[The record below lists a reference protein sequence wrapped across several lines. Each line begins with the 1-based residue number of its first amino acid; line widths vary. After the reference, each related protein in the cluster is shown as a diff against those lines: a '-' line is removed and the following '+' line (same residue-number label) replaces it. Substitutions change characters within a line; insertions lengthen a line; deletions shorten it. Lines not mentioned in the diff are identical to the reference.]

1 MKIVAILQ
9 ARMGSTR
16 LPGKVLLPLAGET
29 MLDNIWARVMRASRI
44 DRLVV
49 AIPKSDFN
57 AMRVTRI
64 PFLDWFLYD
73 GDECDLVGR
82 YLAAATQHDADL
94 IVRIPC
100 DNPCIDPEYIDQ
112 AITRYLKAPTVFF
125 SNTTDR
131 CGDYWVDGIGAEV
144 FSVNRLQW
152 LDQITQGHPDWR
164 EHPHLYF
171 RDHGLGWLPKADIR
185 LDVNTQAD
193 FDFLRDIYDHFGHH
207 RFTTEDVV
215 TYLVTKGVRTHG

>member
-1 MKIVAILQ
+1 MTAVGLLCKQYLGERSDSQVLGEGADYLMKH
-9 ARMGSTR
+9 
-16 LPGKVLLPLAGET
+16 LPQTSGERDIYYWYYATQVLHH
-29 MLDNIWARVMRASRI
+29 MLGDNWQRWNR
-44 DRLVV
+44 
-49 AIPKSDFN
+49 
-57 AMRVTRI
+57 AMRRVLIETQVTRKGCSAGSWD
-64 PFLDWFLYD
+64 PD
-73 GDECDLVGR
+73 R
-82 YLAAATQHDADL
+82 PTHD
-94 IVRIPC
+94 RW
-100 DNPCIDPEYIDQ
+100 
-112 AITRYLKAPTVFF
+112 
-125 SNTTDR
+125 
-131 CGDYWVDGIGAEV
+131 GDYWVDGVGAEV